1 MFFVEI
7 LPFKGWKRPFSAKN
21 RNLGTFLGKKKFPPM
36 LRRKSG
42 LGRGQ
47 KHYLEGKNEKWENK
61 KRSINV
67 VQPGLFF
74 WLKKEQ
80 KHKRNRRKSIEKRDR
95 KNEKRDR
102 KCLLLVWDR
111 EPAPQKVHKWEF
123 SITYYLLYLY
133 LIFLV
138 QQQQQQQQ
146 QQLLYS
152 RKRAKKR
159 DPVRIGKKG
168 FWGTSRGPIRPC

>member
-67 VQPGLFF
+67 VQPGFFF

-80 KHKRNRRKSIEKRDR
+80 KHKRNRRKSIEKRERER

-133 LIFLV
+133 LIYSWCSSALV
-138 QQQQQQQQ
+138 
-146 QQLLYS
+146 YS

-159 DPVRIGKKG
+159 PSTRIGKKG
-168 FWGTSRGPIRPC
+168 FWGTSRGPIRAC